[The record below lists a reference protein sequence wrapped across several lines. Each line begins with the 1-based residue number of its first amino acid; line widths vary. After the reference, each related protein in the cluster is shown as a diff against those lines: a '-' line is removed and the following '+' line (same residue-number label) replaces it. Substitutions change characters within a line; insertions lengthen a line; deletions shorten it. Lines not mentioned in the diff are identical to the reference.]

1 MKIFAFIFS
10 VLFVACKCQNIECE
24 TGPPDLNIQLV
35 DSTGL
40 DPISTGSL
48 SLENVVLLNIKKQT
62 ISIPLYYM
70 GVISFNVDN
79 MSSDYVLAVDNVI
92 IDTLKVTT
100 FLSEGECCSSF
111 RVGNVSIKNQ
121 TVEFRPF
128 LKLSLP

>member
-1 MKIFAFIFS
+1 MKIFAFLFS
-10 VLFVACKCQNIECE
+10 VLFVACKCQNIDCE

-62 ISIPLYYM
+62 ISIPLYFM

-79 MSSDYVLAVDNVI
+79 MSSDYVLAVDSVI

-100 FLSEGECCSSF
+100 LFLEGECCSSF
-111 RVGNVSIKNQ
+111 RVDDVRIKDKS
-121 TVEFRPF
+121 VEFRPF
-128 LKLSLP
+128 VKIRLP

>member
-1 MKIFAFIFS
+1 MKIFAFLFS
-10 VLFVACKCQNIECE
+10 VLFVACQCNDILCE
-24 TGPPDLNIQLV
+24 SGPPDINFQLV
-35 DSTGL
+35 DSIGS

-100 FLSEGECCSSF
+100 IFSEGECCSSF
-111 RVGNVSIKNQ
+111 RVDDVRIKDKS
-121 TVEFRPF
+121 VEFRPF